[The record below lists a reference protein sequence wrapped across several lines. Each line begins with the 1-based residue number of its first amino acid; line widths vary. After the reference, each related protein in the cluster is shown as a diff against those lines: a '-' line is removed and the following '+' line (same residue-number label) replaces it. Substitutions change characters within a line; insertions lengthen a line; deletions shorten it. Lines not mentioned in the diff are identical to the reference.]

1 MNLQEEI
8 NGIIK
13 KSAKVENIIIL
24 LKSLSGILFAI
35 LFTVFMG
42 NNLKESVIG
51 YTISFGIGAFLLFLS
66 VRHYYSALIK
76 LDAESLNKWFMS
88 LPPHSFSYLNREVE
102 ALVKKRYK
110 GEKNSVQLNEYE
122 IVKEGV
128 IPYLTFVL
136 NEEAF
141 CIPISKVKYDNGEKR
156 VEFYVLDRDWSINM
170 RKGNRIGFQLYNI

>member
-1 MNLQEEI
+1 MNLSEEI
-8 NGIIK
+8 NGVLK
-13 KSAKVENIIIL
+13 KSAIVENIKNFSESL
-24 LKSLSGILFAI
+24 LGMLFAT

-42 NNLKESVIG
+42 YNLKESVIG
-51 YTISFGIGAFLLFLS
+51 LTISFGIGAFLLFVS
-66 VRHYYSALIK
+66 ARYFYSTLIK

-102 ALVKKRYK
+102 SLVIKRYQ
-110 GEKNSVQLNEYE
+110 GEKNIVQLNEYE

-136 NEEAF
+136 NEETI
-141 CIPISKVKYDNGEKR
+141 CIPIFKVKYDNGEKR